1 LRALGLDV
9 GERRI
14 GVAVSDPDGTV
25 AVPVT
30 VIERKSEAAALG
42 EITALI
48 RDHDIDRII
57 VGMPLSLDGSLGKQ
71 AQTVQAFAQSLKECT
86 DVPVVDWDERLS
98 TLHAERM
105 MVEAGVKRGKRKR
118 RLDSVAAAIILQGYL
133 DRQRNETSN
142 LD

>member
-57 VGMPLSLDGSLGKQ
+57 VGMPLSLDGNLGKQ
-71 AQTVQAFAQSLKECT
+71 AETVQAFEQSLKECT

>member
-1 LRALGLDV
+1 VRALGLDV

-30 VIERKSEAAALG
+30 VVDRKSEAAALG
-42 EITALI
+42 QIAALI
-48 RDHDIDRII
+48 KDHDIDRIV
-57 VGMPLSLDGSLGKQ
+57 VGMPRSLDGSLGKQ
-71 AQTVQAFAQSLKECT
+71 ARAVQSFAESLKGCT
-86 DVPVVDWDERLS
+86 DLPVVDWDERLS

-105 MVEAGVKRGKRKR
+105 MVEAGVKRVKRKR

-133 DRQRNETSN
+133 DRLRNEA
-142 LD
+142 L

>member
-1 LRALGLDV
+1 VRALGLDV

-30 VIERKSEAAALG
+30 VVDRKSEAAALG
-42 EITALI
+42 QIAALI
-48 RDHDIDRII
+48 KDHDIDRIV
-57 VGMPLSLDGSLGKQ
+57 VGMPRSLDGSLGKQ
-71 AQTVQAFAQSLKECT
+71 ARAVHSFAESLKGCT
-86 DVPVVDWDERLS
+86 DLPVVDWDERLS

-105 MVEAGVKRGKRKR
+105 MVEAGVKRVKRKR

-133 DRQRNETSN
+133 DRLRNEA
-142 LD
+142 L

>member
-30 VIERKSEAAALG
+30 VVERKSEAEALG
-42 EITALI
+42 RIAALI
-48 RDHDIDRII
+48 RDHEVDRIV
-57 VGMPLSLDGSLGKQ
+57 VGMPRSLDGSLGKQ
-71 AQTVQAFAQSLKECT
+71 ARAVQSFAESLKNCT
-86 DVPVVDWDERLS
+86 DLPVVDWDERLS

-105 MVEAGVKRGKRKR
+105 MVEAGVKRRKRKG

-133 DRQRNETSN
+133 DRLRNEAPD

>member
-1 LRALGLDV
+1 MRALGLDV

-57 VGMPLSLDGSLGKQ
+57 VGMPLSLDGNLGKQ
-71 AQTVQAFAQSLKECT
+71 AETVQAFEQSLKECT

>member
-1 LRALGLDV
+1 MRALGLDV
-9 GERRI
+9 GERWI

-30 VIERKSEAAALG
+30 VVERKSEAEALGRIAAL
-42 EITALI
+42 A
-48 RDHDIDRII
+48 RDQEVDRIV
-57 VGMPLSLDGSLGKQ
+57 VGMPRSLDGSLGKQ
-71 AQTVQAFAQSLKECT
+71 AHAVQSFVESLKSHT
-86 DVPVVDWDERLS
+86 DLPVVDWDERLS

-105 MVEAGVKRGKRKR
+105 MVEAGVKRVKRKG

-133 DRQRNETSN
+133 DRQRNEAPD